1 MSRGRN
7 HHWEDAYGSSRLRAD
22 SCCST
27 RVWEAPR
34 EAWRDGQEDQQAEQ
48 RGQLVDCRT
57 DGRPQLALGR
67 TEDAEQGSGRIH
79 GGAGDGQAG
88 ATAASSRAAAPLPRR
103 HLADGRAAHA
113 RTGRGRRRWPRGE
126 EPRRRRPA
134 EEAEAARSAT
144 GRACCSPPVT
154 GSTTDPQRGRRGR
167 AQTAL
172 AGAARRRGWIRR
184 NGRRTEDGGDGSMT
198 GRGCCFPPASG
209 STTGRTAMEIY
220 DEILLLLLLL
230 RRSY

>member
-22 SCCST
+22 SCCSIRT
-27 RVWEAPR
+27 WEAPR
-34 EAWRDGQEDQQAEQ
+34 EERRDGQEDQQAEQ

-88 ATAASSRAAAPLPRR
+88 AAAASSRAAAPLPRR
-103 HLADGRAAHA
+103 QLADGRVAHA

-126 EPRRRRPA
+126 
-134 EEAEAARSAT
+134 ARSAT
-144 GRACCSPPVT
+144 GRACYSPPAT
-154 GSTTDPQRGRRGR
+154 GSTMDPRRGRRGW
-167 AQTAL
+167 AQTARMDPPQR
-172 AGAARRRGWIRR
+172 AADRGRRR
-184 NGRRTEDGGDGSMT
+184 
-198 GRGCCFPPASG
+198 
-209 STTGRTAMEIY
+209 
-220 DEILLLLLLL
+220 
-230 RRSY
+230 